1 MGRTTAI
8 VGTLA
13 LAGAALLLAACGG
26 SASKSKDEGSGPPR
40 ETQAIEEGEATARTV
55 EVNALFVR
63 QGPNGASGGTNPVT
77 VTVGPSD
84 SGELKVSF
92 LESEVGG
99 AGEMWKA
106 AGWTGVGLASLFLGG
121 DPRQYEFA
129 IDPGHGNIDGHSAG
143 GGPPGG

>member
-13 LAGAALLLAACGG
+13 LAGAALLLPACGG

-63 QGPNGASGGTNPVT
+63 QGPNGASGGPNPVS
-77 VTVGPSD
+77 VAVGPSD

-99 AGEMWKA
+99 VGEMWKA
-106 AGWTGVGLASLFLGG
+106 AGRAGGGRGSPFLGG
-121 DPRQYEFA
+121 GPREA
-129 IDPGHGNIDGHSAG
+129 RVRPG
-143 GGPPGG
+143 PRPR